1 MSQKLKEGPIRSL
14 DLEKWRTKY
23 GLTISAA
30 CELLGLQRAT
40 WAELQKRPDKEVED
54 ATVCALLTLYERYP
68 KETMPITRV
77 INIRERMVNLGY
89 DPDNPKDKKS
99 FAGATGREAAAV
111 YRWVNGQ
118 GNVSKPVERLLE
130 ALDRLPT
137 ESGKKKRNVLESV
150 AMEVAERAGIRDP
163 LSRGS
168 WRRES

>member
-1 MSQKLKEGPIRSL
+1 M
-14 DLEKWRTKY
+14 
-23 GLTISAA
+23 
-30 CELLGLQRAT
+30 QRAT

-150 AMEVAERAGIRDP
+150 AMEVAERSGVRDP

>member
-40 WAELQKRPDKEVED
+40 WAELQKRPDKEVDD
-54 ATVCALLTLYERYP
+54 ATVCALLTLYQRHP
-68 KETMPITRV
+68 ETMPINR
-77 INIRERMVNLGY
+77 IIDIRQRMVSLGY
-89 DPDNPKDKKS
+89 DPDNPKDKKC

-130 ALDRLPT
+130 ALDRLHT

-150 AMEVAERAGIRDP
+150 AMEVAERAGVRDP

>member
-1 MSQKLKEGPIRSL
+1 MSQKSKEGPIRSL
-14 DLEKWRTKY
+14 DLEKWRTKH

-40 WAELQKRPDKEVED
+40 WAELQKTPSKEVED
-54 ATVCALLTLYERYP
+54 ATVCALLTLYERFP
-68 KETMPITRV
+68 ETMPITRV
-77 INIRERMVNLGY
+77 IDIRQRMVSLGY

-130 ALDRLPT
+130 ALDRLHT
-137 ESGKKKRNVLESV
+137 ESGKKKRSVLESV
-150 AMEVAERAGIRDP
+150 AMEVADRAGVRDP